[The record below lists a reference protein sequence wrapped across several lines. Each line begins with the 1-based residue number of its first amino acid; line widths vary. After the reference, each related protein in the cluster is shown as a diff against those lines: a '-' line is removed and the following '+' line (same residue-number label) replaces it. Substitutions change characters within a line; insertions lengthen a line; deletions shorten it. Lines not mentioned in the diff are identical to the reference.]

1 MRLSIICNTKFQ
13 TKHYMQWLLTLALLP
28 QFICACSITPASDDD
43 ALIDWKRQ
51 ITSGREAIARQDYD
65 KAFKEFNDSL
75 LTVKKEDGLS
85 LFEAISR
92 KELGQLYIK
101 RGEDAK
107 ASDELKQAVATFEKQ
122 HESNSEE
129 YRLYRAQHCETLF
142 SLGKLEKKAGNFDAA
157 KKYFRAAIHA
167 DDKNAVID
175 ECEAELVSLDGKQNK
190 NKTEEID
197 SDMLVRVMKVVKAE
211 KEPLKAIFE
220 KSKKMCEESDVD
232 DAAKFLIAARSYFE
246 KQKDKHAVGLT
257 NLELILVYYQ
267 LGKTEKA
274 ESLCQSTI
282 EASANDSDNPEISA
296 SALAALSII
305 QSRLKLSTESEKS
318 FEQVK
323 PLAQKDSSRIKVAE
337 IMDALANIDESDG
350 RLDLAKSDLDH
361 ALSITQAVKAEDD
374 LLDKLQIDIAKVLIL
389 QNKAAEA
396 LKFLPKADDFSKDP
410 KLKFTQNYAL
420 AEAYLQLGKTQEAKK
435 YARAASEHCY
445 DAESRLNAYS
455 ILGKLA
461 EGKKSESSTADK

>member
-1 MRLSIICNTKFQ
+1 MRLSIKCKTKFQ
-13 TKHYMQWLLTLALLP
+13 TKHYRQWLLTLVLLP
-28 QFICACSITPASDDD
+28 QFICACSIAPASDDD

-51 ITSGREAIARQDYD
+51 ITSGREALARQDYD

-75 LTVKKEDGLS
+75 QTVKKEDGLS

-142 SLGKLEKKAGNFDAA
+142 SLGKLEKRAGNFDAA
-157 KKYFRAAIHA
+157 KKDFRAAIHA

-175 ECEAELVSLDGKQNK
+175 ECEAELVSLDGTQNK
-190 NKTEEID
+190 NKIEEID
-197 SDMLVRVMKVVKAE
+197 SNMLRRVMKVVKAE
-211 KEPLKAIFE
+211 KEPMKAIFE
-220 KSKKMCEESDVD
+220 RSQKMCDESDVD
-232 DAAKFLIAARSYFE
+232 DAGKFLVAARSYFE
-246 KQKDKHAVGLT
+246 KQENKLAIWLT
-257 NLELILVYYQ
+257 NLELIQIYYR

-274 ESLCQSTI
+274 ESLCENTI
-282 EASANDSDNPEISA
+282 KVSANDADHPEIRA

-318 FEQVK
+318 FVQATQ
-323 PLAQKDSSRIKVAE
+323 LAQKDSTRIKIAE
-337 IMDALANIDESDG
+337 LIDALANIDESDG

-361 ALSITQAVKAEDD
+361 ALSIMQEVKVEDES
-374 LLDKLQIDIAKVLIL
+374 LVKLQIDMAKVLIL
-389 QNKAAEA
+389 QNKAEEA
-396 LKFLPKADDFSKDP
+396 LTFLPKSDDFSKDP

-420 AEAYLQLGKTQEAKK
+420 AEAYLQLGKTQQAKK
-435 YARAASEHCY
+435 YAKAASEHCY